1 MLREVEKF
9 MKVCLYFSKVVQ
21 NTDRSLFNFTNFLT
35 KNQALSLKHL
45 NLVGTPCTMIDFCTS
60 RQLAMHERVYCWFL
74 IFVGLI
80 GGVSA
85 TYTAIKNIVAGA
97 ALVPPCYVK
106 LT

>member
-1 MLREVEKF
+1 LLFIAVSVPSF
-9 MKVCLYFSKVVQ
+9 GSILDLIGGSTITILTFVLPPLLY
-21 NTDRSLFNFTNFLT
+21 
-35 KNQALSLKHL
+35 
-45 NLVGTPCTMIDFCTS
+45 MIVMDHS
-60 RQLAMHERVYCWFL
+60 QIRQLAMHERVYCWFL